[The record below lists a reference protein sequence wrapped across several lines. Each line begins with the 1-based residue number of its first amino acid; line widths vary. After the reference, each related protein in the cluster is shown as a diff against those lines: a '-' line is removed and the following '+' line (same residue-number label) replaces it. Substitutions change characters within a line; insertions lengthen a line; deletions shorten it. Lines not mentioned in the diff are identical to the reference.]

1 MSARTQSLKTP
12 AGEELSAEATPSA
25 PLADFLEPE
34 TGLQTAEADAPPA
47 EPAPRPWFCEWVRTA
62 RGDRSLREF
71 SDITGCA
78 VGQLSQ
84 FETGKSTNPE
94 WATIVR
100 IAEHSQ
106 GRCLVPKLEVNMVH
120 SDPGVALQ
128 TLAAQ
133 WRTNSQDP
141 HNINLAV
148 SLALLEVARNI
159 GASKANAEQ
168 GEPLRSSLDK
178 IQAHGD
184 SGTRSTA
191 DTLEFWRTRRAA
203 RTRQLRLRAIA
214 PVS

>member
-12 AGEELSAEATPSA
+12 AGEELSVEAPHPA
-25 PLADFLEPE
+25 MAADLREPE
-34 TGLQTAEADAPPA
+34 VGLETAETEAPPA

-106 GRCLVPKLEVNMVH
+106 GRCLVPRLEVNMVH

-159 GASKANAEQ
+159 GASKASSEHAD
-168 GEPLRSSLDK
+168 PLRSSLDK

-184 SGTRSTA
+184 SSIRSSS
-191 DTLEFWRTRRAA
+191 DTLELWRTRRVA
-203 RTRQLRLRAIA
+203 RTRQLRLRALS
-214 PVS
+214 PVA